1 MTCTQSPLV
10 CVSRVHNILC
20 TWWSWSASCV
30 IISAIHGT
38 SFTANASS
46 MVVSKGWFYRWPS
59 VSGSS
64 SFPGCCSCS
73 AAGKNVCW
81 AWRCIWT
88 VCKMPHQGPAHDH
101 IGLVEGKVNDNKWGN
116 VKATRMVGTAW
127 RMIVE
132 HLLCCCPWQVHGY
145 WMCFLVELC
154 NPCHACMLAY
164 KRYR

>member
-46 MVVSKGWFYRWPS
+46 MEPQRADLTGDPQYLGALVSLAAAAVLLLEKMYAGHGD
-59 VSGSS
+59 VSGL
-64 SFPGCCSCS
+64 S
-73 AAGKNVCW
+73 A
-81 AWRCIWT
+81 RCL
-88 VCKMPHQGPAHDH
+88 HQGPAHDH
-101 IGLVEGKVNDNKWGN
+101 IGLVEEKVNDNKWGN

-127 RMIVE
+127 QMIVE